1 MQPLQPGALPCAP
14 INPGVLRNIVF
25 AVTTDLSYDQRM
37 LRVCRSLAA
46 AGFGVTLIG
55 RLLPSSIPLSTEP
68 YRQHRMKCIF
78 NRGKLFYLEF
88 QCRLLLRLLRE
99 RMDVV
104 CAVDLDT
111 ALPCYVVSRLRRKP
125 RVMDAHELFSEM
137 KEVVSR
143 PLIRSA
149 WKAIESFVI
158 PRFPRGYTVSAQI
171 ARHFRE
177 EYGVDYALVRNMS
190 LLREPVTGVSK
201 GDYIIY
207 QGSVN
212 EGRCFEWLLPAMG
225 KVETP
230 LHIYGD
236 GNLLEEVRERIAALG
251 IGEKAI
257 LMGKRSPDELRGITA
272 TALVGVNLV
281 EDCGLSNRYS
291 LANRFFDYVQAG
303 VPQICSDLPAYRELN
318 EMFRVAVLVDGSDP
332 DGIASALNN
341 LLGDGVLTAELR
353 NNCRMA
359 ARVWNWQSEEVTL
372 LGFYRNL

>member
-25 AVTTDLSYDQRM
+25 AVTSDLTYDQRM
-37 LRVCRSLAA
+37 QRVCRSLSA
-46 AGFGVTLIG
+46 AGYGVTLVG
-55 RLLPSSIPLSTEP
+55 RRLPNSIPLSTEP
-68 YRQHRMKCIF
+68 YRQHRMRCFF
-78 NRGKLFYLEF
+78 NKGKLFYLEF
-88 QCRLLLRLLRE
+88 QCRLLIRLFRE
-99 RMDVV
+99 RVDVV

-111 ALPCYVVSRLRRKP
+111 ALPCYLLSRLKGIP

-143 PLIRSA
+143 PIIRMV
-149 WKAIESFVI
+149 WKSVERFVI
-158 PRFPRGYTVSAQI
+158 PRFPKGYTVSTQI
-171 ARHFRE
+171 SRHFRD
-177 EYGVDYALVRNMS
+177 EYGVDYAVVRNMP
-190 LLREPVTGVSK
+190 LFREPVPGVAK
-201 GDYIIY
+201 GDYILY

-225 KVETP
+225 KVEKH

-236 GNLLEEVRERIAALG
+236 GNLLDEVGRRIAALG

-257 LMGKRSPDELRGITA
+257 LMGKRTPEELRGITA
-272 TALVGVNLV
+272 AALVGVNLV

-303 VPQICSDLPAYRELN
+303 IPQICSDLPAYRELN
-318 EMFRVAVLVDGSDP
+318 GKFRVAVLVDGSDP
-332 DGIASALNN
+332 EGIASALNN
-341 LLGDGVLTAELR
+341 LMGDVVFMAELG
-353 NNCRMA
+353 NNCRLA
-359 ARVWNWQSEEVTL
+359 ARVWNWQSEESTL